1 MKAMNDRARHVSR
14 AATKRHVR
22 FSAIAVLA
30 TVLLLAAC
38 GGGGGAKTPDSAT
51 LLKSAQTK
59 FNATSSFHFI
69 MTVANLGPVPVGGY
83 NITGAKGDVQRPD
96 KLSAKATASIGFAS
110 ADVSLIIIGANEW
123 ITDPITQQYQ
133 PTTDYA
139 SFLAIFDPNQ
149 GIGSLLGQVQNPSKA
164 SSGSSNGASC
174 WKISGTVPPD
184 KLTPI
189 FGSIT
194 ATAPVP
200 TIACIDKT
208 SSELDSVTLNGAI
221 TSGDTAQTTR
231 TFYLSNFDKPV
242 SIQPPAG
249 S

>member
-1 MKAMNDRARHVSR
+1 MNTMNRRARRVWW
-14 AATKRHVR
+14 AAITHNFS
-22 FSAIAVLA
+22 FSAMALLA

-38 GGGGGAKTPDSAT
+38 GGGGAKAPDSAT

-59 FNATSSFHFI
+59 FDATNTFHFI
-69 MTVANLGPVPVGGY
+69 MSVANLGPVPAGGY
-83 NITGAKGDVQRPD
+83 NITAANGDVQRPD
-96 KLSAKATASIGFAS
+96 KLSAKATASVGFAS
-110 ADVSLIIIGANEW
+110 ANVSLIIIGAKEW

-133 PTTDYA
+133 PTTDFA
-139 SFLAIFDPNQ
+139 SFLAIFDPSQ
-149 GIGSLLGQVQNPSKA
+149 GIGSLLGQLQNPSKP

-189 FGSIT
+189 FGAIT

-200 TIACIDKT
+200 TVVCIDKT
-208 SSELDSVTLNGAI
+208 SNELDSVTLNGAI